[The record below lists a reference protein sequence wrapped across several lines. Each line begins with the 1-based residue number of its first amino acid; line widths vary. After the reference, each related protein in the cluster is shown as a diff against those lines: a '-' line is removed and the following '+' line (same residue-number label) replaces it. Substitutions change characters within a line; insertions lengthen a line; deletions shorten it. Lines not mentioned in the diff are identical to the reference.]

1 MAFCQKCG
9 GANDPTSAFCGA
21 CGTALAAASAGITP
35 GAAVA
40 PAAAKKKGNK
50 WLMIV
55 GIIAAVFVGL
65 PVVITLITA
74 IVLSFKSPAKNEN
87 RPAAPPPTAEE
98 LTNAQRAGLSKEFA
112 TAAWLTHR
120 YVGNAFTHLVMSR
133 IDEDIKQLPSDEAI
147 RDGLKATKSSIRNAA
162 DRLAFDRMY
171 ALLWIVHTSPNW
183 KPGEAWNPVYE
194 RHSLLGSD
202 CLLAVLYSFGQD
214 VGDPKDFKNCVAEQ
228 RKLRAAE
235 GKGDWDDL

>member
-1 MAFCQKCG
+1 MAFCPRCG
-9 GANDPTSAFCGA
+9 GANDPTSVFCGA
-21 CGTALAAASAGITP
+21 CGTALAAASAGITL

-65 PVVITLITA
+65 PVVITIITA
-74 IVLSFKSPAKNEN
+74 IVLSFKSPAKNELM
-87 RPAAPPPTAEE
+87 PAAPPATAEE
-98 LTNAQRAGLSKEFA
+98 LAKAQRAGLSKEFA

-120 YVGNAFTHLVMSR
+120 YVVNALTHLVMSR
-133 IDEDIKQLPSDEAI
+133 TDEDIKQLPSDEAI
-147 RDGLKATKSSIRNAA
+147 RDGLKATKSSIHNVA
-162 DRLAFDRMY
+162 DQRAFDRMY

-194 RHSLLGSD
+194 QHSNVGLKCGFAVSESFGDTGGSKDTKD
-202 CLLAVLYSFGQD
+202 CL
-214 VGDPKDFKNCVAEQ
+214 AEQ

-235 GKGDWDDL
+235 GRSDWDDL